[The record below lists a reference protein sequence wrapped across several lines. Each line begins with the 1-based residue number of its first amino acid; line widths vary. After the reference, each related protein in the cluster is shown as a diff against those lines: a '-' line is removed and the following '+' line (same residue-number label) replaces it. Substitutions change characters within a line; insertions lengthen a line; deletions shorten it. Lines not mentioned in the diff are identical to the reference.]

1 MAEPERFTLDAPDD
15 APVLSEAE
23 RLRLRRAL
31 GRWPTGVAIATCG
44 RLEGPKAG
52 LTINS
57 FASVSLEPPL
67 VLWSLAKTASVT
79 PAFLEAPHFAINVL
93 EAGQEALARR
103 FAEVE
108 DRFAGIALEPGIA
121 ELPLIPGAIAVFEC
135 RREAVHP
142 GGDHWILVGRVLRVT
157 TRPGRAL
164 AFHQGM
170 FRELA

>member
-1 MAEPERFTLDAPDD
+1 MAQAERFTFDAAIDAPELTETD
-15 APVLSEAE
+15 
-23 RLRLRRAL
+23 RLKLRRAL

-44 RLEGPKAG
+44 RVAGPKAG

-67 VLWSLAKTASVT
+67 VLWSLAKAASVA
-79 PAFLEAPHFAINVL
+79 PAFLDAPHFSVNVL

-108 DRFAGIALEPGIA
+108 DRFAGLTLEPGIA
-121 ELPLIPGAIAVFEC
+121 DLPLIPGAIAVFEC

-170 FRELA
+170 FRELP